1 MEVIHERCAGLDV
14 HKETVVACLRMREHG
29 QIRRVSTG
37 AKCRWNAEVKSQL
50 KADARCPS

>member
-1 MEVIHERCAGLDV
+1 V
-14 HKETVVACLRMREHG
+14 REHKRELG
-29 QIRRVSTG
+29 WSARATCVPQSYAPGVSTG